1 MTADGAEASH
11 PGRTAVAAA
20 GWLVI
25 GGIIIPFSL
34 AFLLGLTGLESSP
47 LEYLTAGLIVVTGAC
62 LGGLGFGRRLARIN
76 GSRDVRRVG
85 RASAASYGPAV
96 IVAGVVL
103 GFGEPAAFRATQ
115 SLGLPIQVLFQMMF
129 VPAVFLVVAVTGLAI
144 GHALR
149 RSPARELAL
158 KPGAVAALGFL
169 LSTLIQDLLGRRVG
183 GPGAAATATMVTV
196 AFSGA
201 LVAAAAGGAMMHRIL
216 HRHLGEGTTAGAI
229 PGM

>member
-1 MTADGAEASH
+1 MTADRAKESH
-11 PGRTAVAAA
+11 PGRTAVAAV
-20 GWLVI
+20 GWLVF

-34 AFLLGLTGLESSP
+34 AFLLGLTGLESTP
-47 LEYLTAGLIVVTGAC
+47 FEYLMAGLIVVTGAC
-62 LGGLGFGRRLARIN
+62 LGGRGFGRRLARIN
-76 GSRDVRRVG
+76 GSPEVRRVG
-85 RASAASYGPAV
+85 RAAAASYGPAV
-96 IVAGVVL
+96 IVAGLVL

-115 SLGLPIQVLFQMMF
+115 SLGLPIHVLFQMMF

-149 RSPARELAL
+149 HSPAREVAL

-169 LSTLIQDLLGRRVG
+169 VSTLIQDLLGRRVG

-201 LVAAAAGGAMMHRIL
+201 LVAAAAGGAMMHLVL
-216 HRHLGEGTTAGAI
+216 HQHAVSGIAGESDRG
-229 PGM
+229 